1 MIELNHSMSAKSGG
15 FRCKMNG
22 EEGFTFCGS
31 CTSCRFTTKLTE
43 STRWLSR
50 AGESTKRTFLIGL
63 LVRCKSVPVL
73 ESIRGVLQ
81 VTFGKDFTYTR
92 SKRPS
97 LAEDVMTLSSDRALG
112 GKLSSAD
119 VMETLNW
126 FSCSHDWVKSS
137 YLLSVLSLCDT
148 GLLHMLAN
156 LNDVLLAREQ
166 RECLLQNG
174 EILSCASLQHAY
186 IILYYINFLPSISIS
201 ISFSLTHSL
210 THSLT

>member
-1 MIELNHSMSAKSGG
+1 MIEFKNSMSAKSGG
-15 FRCKMNG
+15 FRCKMKG
-22 EEGFTFCGS
+22 AEEGFTFCGT
-31 CTSCRFTTKLTE
+31 CTSCRFTTKLTD

-73 ESIRGVLQ
+73 ESIRDVLQ
-81 VTFGKDFTYTR
+81 VTFGKDFTYSR

-97 LAEDVMTLSSDRALG
+97 LADDVMTLSSNRALDR
-112 GKLSSAD
+112 KLFSAD
-119 VMETLNW
+119 VVETLNW
-126 FSCSHDWVKSS
+126 FSCSQDWIKSS

-166 RECLLQNG
+166 RACLLRNG
-174 EILSCASLQHAY
+174 EILSCTRQP
-186 IILYYINFLPSISIS
+186 IL
-201 ISFSLTHSL
+201 
-210 THSLT
+210 